1 MMASAAIPIYSQQEM
16 FYVPTVQLV
25 VRGRPLGA
33 EIIHDIIQVTYKDS
47 VNEIDTFN
55 IEINNWD
62 ADKRTFK
69 FAPPLKDSTQD
80 FTGIFDP
87 GAEIELWMGYQN
99 QSNMRRMMLGEIT
112 SLEPS
117 FTESGAPTLSING
130 LNEIHQLRGEQH
142 TYSWTDKSD
151 TDIAIELG
159 NKPVKS
165 GQPGLGIP
173 VVSNPSTTETADSFV
188 FMNSQYDIVFLLERA
203 RRNGYEVYLD
213 EDEKTGKKTLYF
225 GLSQS
230 KGNAPVYRLEWGR
243 SLINFKPT
251 LSTAKQVS
259 QITVRGWDRT
269 AKAKIEVNYT
279 LQNLWKDQGKSQA
292 EITRLSQIAKAY
304 ANRTDVVTKP
314 PVRTTAEAK
323 QLARATLE
331 DQSKRLIVANG
342 STVGLPDLRAGC
354 ALEIIGFGIRTDST
368 GQLTGTSS
376 DFDGEYYVTAS
387 THTIGGGGY
396 RTDFTARREG
406 PVQLQKTV
414 STGGR

>member
-1 MMASAAIPIYSQQEM
+1 MASAAIPIYGQQET

-33 EIIHDIIQVTYKDS
+33 EVIHDLIQVTYKDS
-47 VNEIDTFN
+47 VNEIDSFHL
-55 IEINNWD
+55 EINNWD

-69 FAPPLKDSTQD
+69 FAPPLKDSTED

-87 GAEIELWMGYQN
+87 GTEIELWMGYQN
-99 QSNMRRMMLGEIT
+99 QSNMRRMMVGEIT
-112 SLEPS
+112 SLEPN
-117 FTESGAPTLSING
+117 FPESGAPTLSVSG

-142 TYSWTDKSD
+142 TYSWTTGDKTD
-151 TDIAIELG
+151 TDIAVELG
-159 NKPVKS
+159 SKPIKS
-165 GQPGLGIP
+165 GQPGLGVT
-173 VVSNPSTTETADSFV
+173 VVPNPASDESPDPFV
-188 FMNSQYDIVFLLERA
+188 FMNNQYDIVFLLERA
-203 RRNGYEVYLD
+203 RRHGYEVYLD
-213 EDEKTGKKTLYF
+213 EDEQTGNKTLYF

-230 KGNAPVYRLEWGR
+230 KGNVPVYRLEWGR

-259 QITVRGWDRT
+259 QVTVRGWDRT
-269 AKAKIEVNYT
+269 ANKIIEVNYT
-279 LQNLWKDQGKSQA
+279 LQNLWKDQGKAQA

-304 ANRTDVVTKP
+304 ANRTEVVTRP

-331 DQSKRLIVANG
+331 DQSKRLIEATG

-354 ALEIIGFGIRTDST
+354 NVEIVGFGVRTDGS

-376 DFDGEYYVTAS
+376 DFDGEYYITES
-387 THTIGGGGY
+387 THTIGNGGY
-396 RTDFTARREG
+396 RTDFSARREG
-406 PVQLQKTV
+406 PVQM
-414 STGGR
+414 